1 MSRQITIY
9 CWFPGSE
16 QIIIEN
22 FGRNYINVDVKK
34 YIDTSLI
41 YHRFEYDKYIIS
53 GEDEEINR
61 VINWIENSDLQI
73 DVLENGEFKIIES
86 E

>member
-9 CWFPGSE
+9 CWFSGSE

-34 YIDTSLI
+34 SIDTSLI
-41 YHRFEYDKYIIS
+41 YHSFSHDEYVIS

-73 DVLENGEFKIIES
+73 DVLENGELKIRES